1 MIFDTDGAVD
11 PSSWFTS
18 CTINSSQRPRTMSLM
33 GLLRDVSTGCTL
45 LVQPPG
51 ITTIVALALASA
63 SLTWSVRW
71 AQNESKRTR
80 QCRPF
85 VWGIRTSL
93 IHFRITTWSIHALTW
108 NVIAMSPSLCF
119 TFFKDLLVVPLK
131 MTMGFNIWSCWTRYN
146 VCYTFLSTFSA
157 LNTNFSGALFMTV
170 LDRGMSKYKGFFI
183 HIDDQLIREVVPLSQ
198 SFHCVYQLLQS
209 LL

>member
-18 CTINSSQRPRTMSLM
+18 CTINSSQRPQTMSLM

-63 SLTWSVRW
+63 SLIWSVRW

-131 MTMGFNIWSCWTRYN
+131 MTMGFNIWPAAEHDTTYVTR
-146 VCYTFLSTFSA
+146 
-157 LNTNFSGALFMTV
+157 
-170 LDRGMSKYKGFFI
+170 FFPP
-183 HIDDQLIREVVPLSQ
+183 LVP
-198 SFHCVYQLLQS
+198 
-209 LL
+209 